1 MNTGTVT
8 EMALG
13 RMGLVA
19 AVGVP
24 PETPG
29 AVSVVALCDH
39 KVDGVVAYKGQHYWQ
54 ERARAQAGAARN
66 IVHLI
71 ASVRV
76 DWWKASGRVL
86 SPFAGDT
93 EAVYS
98 RSPAPGSLK
107 IVQGCGYDPGSS
119 AYRYHSAVN
128 QCTQHSSAFVR
139 YEDLNPHCS
148 LRQYDGVRDAAVVR
162 EALLSADVVHCHM
175 NYMLAANALP
185 RSRSDER
192 TVRPVHWRAGQW
204 IVRHYHGSR
213 PDGRTNMEHRIDDGV
228 RARAQTDGGG
238 LVRVGARLT
247 LCAEPDAG
255 DVEWLPIAMPV
266 ARYRA
271 LRNEVGPTIA
281 RGIRIAHSPT
291 KRLYKG
297 TDKFMAAVASLKAKG
312 LDVQAVLIENKDH
325 GTALRMKAG
334 CDAVFDSLWLGLQGS
349 GLEGG
354 AMGLPCIA
362 GDPDVAALYKAHVGS
377 VPYTFAGDQA
387 GIANAIERLATDA
400 DFYAKEAARLSE
412 YVTAYHDYPSVAKRY
427 EGILAKAMNRP
438 DVITTAVSARK
449 RRAAA

>member
-1 MNTGTVT
+1 VWTG
-8 EMALG
+8 G
-13 RMGLVA
+13 KRA
-19 AVGVP
+19 A
-24 PETPG
+24 E
-29 AVSVVALCDH
+29 C
-39 KVDGVVAYKGQHYWQ
+39 
-54 ERARAQAGAARN
+54 
-66 IVHLI
+66 
-71 ASVRV
+71 
-76 DWWKASGRVL
+76 
-86 SPFAGDT
+86 
-93 EAVYS
+93 
-98 RSPAPGSLK
+98 
-107 IVQGCGYDPGSS
+107 
-119 AYRYHSAVN
+119 YR
-128 QCTQHSSAFVR
+128 QHSSAFVR

-354 AMGLPCIA
+354 AMGLP
-362 GDPDVAALYKAHVGS
+362 
-377 VPYTFAGDQA
+377 
-387 GIANAIERLATDA
+387 RATRTLPRSTRRTS
-400 DFYAKEAARLSE
+400 ARSR
-412 YVTAYHDYPSVAKRY
+412 TRSRAT
-427 EGILAKAMNRP
+427 RP
-438 DVITTAVSARK
+438 ASRTRSSAWRRTRTSTPRK
-449 RRAAA
+449 RRG